1 MEEKLKYI
9 FKSWNCLVLMIE
21 QIQEV
26 DVREDSRLATDSSLD
41 ITLDEFDTGCNR
53 GFLGYRILSTETR
66 NILGK
71 PGHLV
76 T

>member
-1 MEEKLKYI
+1 
-9 FKSWNCLVLMIE
+9 MID

-41 ITLDEFDTGCNR
+41 ITLDQFDTGCNR